1 MRKRLFS
8 IFLAVSMVL
17 SLVQIPINAAMIE
30 GADRA
35 SIDLVALEK
44 TGDGS
49 TVENYTVVS
58 PETLDLTNK
67 EIGTEFYIGIQ
78 VNGFAN
84 IEQKHNYDIGI
95 SKMTFGIEYD
105 SSYVEP
111 SLPAPA
117 LSTFI
122 KNTFE
127 KEGEVS
133 GYPVPYYYYQDSN
146 GYTYD
151 ITKETAINANTHTLY
166 YEMTWGGIEYGTTTN
181 YVPEDNDILLIVPF
195 KTVSIPEN
203 GANVFYYTTDNQKY
217 SCDFGIGT
225 DEHRQSYQL
234 YNGDTVDSEPDPDDA
249 MDILNIFDYD
259 ETGANVFPKS
269 YTVTYMNGDAEQS
282 TETVVENG
290 NATNIPDGNSLSAPV
305 GQEGKFFDDWYYAE
319 DGSNVIDNA
328 NTKFTSDVAITADTT
343 VFAKWVE
350 GKDITFNSNYPEG
363 GDTTKIVKVSP
374 KSPSYIPTES
384 EPTVGNLGGEDFTTP
399 AGYIFKG
406 WNTQKD
412 GQGTEI
418 VFGDAESGATDVSSI
433 DQVYAIWSQEVTV
446 SFHDNDGTDSKQDFV
461 LDPTMSFE
469 DNGETVPTPTREGYT
484 LTGWNTKS
492 NGSGDNYTSEK
503 VKDKTFTGN
512 TDLYAMWT
520 PTDDESKV
528 TLTFDVNAPAYTSVS
543 VNPTTVSV
551 NPGDI
556 VYEAYIPDDPNLTA
570 SNYQFDGWY
579 DGKSIT
585 ANKVDFSTNDYVLNE
600 DKTVYAHWTYTGAD
614 KVTVTFDDD
623 NDTTIGDYASVT
635 VKPGTTLGESMPAN
649 PEKDDYSFDG
659 WYTEKAG
666 AGTEFTGETPVNST
680 QTVYAKWAQNVTI
693 HYDVNGGDGTID
705 DSVGAVNEQYTYPV
719 TEPTKENYEF
729 IGWNTKQNGS
739 GTYIKSDEVYT
750 FGQISAMYEGA
761 ATEVTVY
768 AQWAAV
774 PDGSNPD
781 EVTDGTQDS
790 DPAKQGVKITFDGNV
805 AAENVTTPIITQA
818 NPQYKYVHLGDS
830 IGTANMPDS
839 PTRTDYVFQGWN
851 TKADGTGTTFTGD
864 TAVSE
869 DLDGVIALDDPSGAY
884 ELTLYAQWTVDED
897 SVTEDEKVTVTFN
910 KNTDGAGTDDS
921 AKTYTI
927 KKGDVLGFE
936 ITDPVRDTYYF
947 MGWYKGTDAGDNIEF
962 TADKYAA
969 NTVFTQDTTY
979 YAKWESYLIAE
990 PQVPAEGFTYTG
1002 EVQTPEFKFYVAT
1015 YPSGVEQPAVKG
1027 EEVPVSAGDYTV
1039 TYEETATKK
1048 TEFKDAGTYKVSVK
1062 LNESSAL
1069 AKEGK
1074 VVALTEPATLTINK
1088 KQLTFKVD
1096 PATQVQKFGS
1106 VTDPT
1111 ITVEGNAA
1119 TDVADSLYNVEY
1131 YLWTDAGDN
1140 NGQIESGEL
1149 SKETGL
1155 PSEIGKYVTK
1165 IKISNENY
1173 VLGTVESTSG
1183 VNVLTYPTTEDG
1195 LNTYPVY
1202 PEDEGNKPGENIV
1215 FEIKANDPSIA
1226 SVIAKYTSEEGEV
1239 TLADTA
1245 NGTQFKQNDYEADQ
1259 VFDTAETPAVTD
1271 YYARVT
1277 DTEANEVTFTFTL
1290 TNPDTTT
1297 LTANVNGTPAEVT
1310 EQDGVYTITAT
1321 LDPAKAGK
1329 DGPNVVTVTTK
1340 AGTEDDDPT
1349 ITYTFNLQQFVEA
1362 KINLGFGNSPYGL
1375 IENMANVEGAPW
1387 NAEKIEA
1394 AKAAFN
1400 TGNKFTDE
1408 YLPEGGNV
1416 KIKYIPYAWN
1426 EDVFSTTVETDPSI
1440 NLDRNPYALFV
1451 YQGEAFADAGFTA
1464 VDSLGNPVS
1473 EDDVTMQMTV
1483 KKMSINNVDAM
1494 KDDSISEVIISNE
1507 MDGDNGF
1514 EDMATMYIRPDVY
1527 DLTYSFTDPVTNET
1541 VEETRKVVML
1551 WKQGDTNLS
1560 TIMNPSDSSYTTQ
1573 IIKNLVTP
1581 LNGVTGMARG
1591 LYYYRIVDIDMSS
1604 VVNPSDAS
1612 TVTQTIKGLIPEYR
1626 MYNDLQ

>member
-1 MRKRLFS
+1 MDSGKDS
-8 IFLAVSMVL
+8 ITWT
-17 SLVQIPINAAMIE
+17 AAWNE
-30 GADRA
+30 DRGNTADGNLKNYL
-35 SIDLVALEK
+35 DY
-44 TGDGS
+44 TGDLNFFPMEY
-49 TVENYTVVS
+49 TVEFYENCTDPEGS
-58 PETLDLTNK
+58 PVYGDMIGAGIIVK
-67 EIGTEFYIGIQ
+67 E
-78 VNGFAN
+78 
-84 IEQKHNYDIGI
+84 
-95 SKMTFGIEYD
+95 D
-105 SSYVEP
+105 STI
-111 SLPAPA
+111 ADTQDA
-117 LSTFI
+117 QM
-122 KNTFE
+122 
-127 KEGEVS
+127 
-133 GYPVPYYYYQDSN
+133 PV
-146 GYTYD
+146 
-151 ITKETAINANTHTLY
+151 A
-166 YEMTWGGIEYGTTTN
+166 
-181 YVPEDNDILLIVPF
+181 
-195 KTVSIPEN
+195 
-203 GANVFYYTTDNQKY
+203 
-217 SCDFGIGT
+217 GT
-225 DEHRQSYQL
+225 D
-234 YNGDTVDSEPDPDDA
+234 
-249 MDILNIFDYD
+249 F
-259 ETGANVFPKS
+259 
-269 YTVTYMNGDAEQS
+269 
-282 TETVVENG
+282 
-290 NATNIPDGNSLSAPV
+290 NAPE
-305 GQEGKFFDDWYYAE
+305 GQFFDKWNYIDA
-319 DGSNVIDNA
+319 DGQVQEFNE
-328 NTKFTSDVAITADTT
+328 NTQLTASMFADGETT
-343 VFAKWVE
+343 LKVFATYVE

-446 SFHDNDGTDSKQDFV
+446 SFHNNDGTDSKQDFV

-492 NGSGDNYTSEK
+492 NGSGDNYTSEE

-528 TLTFDVNAPAYTSVS
+528 TLTFDVNAPADTSVS

-556 VYEAYIPDDPNLTA
+556 VYEAYIPDDPNLTE

-600 DKTVYAHWTYTGAD
+600 DKTVYAHWTYTGED

-623 NDTTIGDYASVT
+623 NDTTLGDYASVT
-635 VKPGTTLGESMPAN
+635 VKPGTTLGELMPAN

-781 EVTDGTQDS
+781 DVTDGTQDP

-805 AAENVTTPIITQA
+805 AAENVNTPILTQA

-830 IGTANMPDS
+830 IGTPNMPDS

-869 DLDGVIALDDPSGAY
+869 DLDGVIALDDPSGTY

-897 SVTEDEKVTVTFN
+897 SVTEDERVTVTFN

-962 TADKYAA
+962 TADKYTA
-969 NTVFTQDTTY
+969 NTVFTEDTTY

-990 PQVPAEGFTYTG
+990 PQVPEAGFTYTG

-1088 KQLTFKVD
+1088 KQLTFKID
-1096 PATQVQKFGS
+1096 PETQVQKFGS

-1183 VNVLTYPTTEDG
+1183 VNVLTYPTTEEG

-1226 SVIAKYTSEEGEV
+1226 SVTAKYTSEEGEV

-1245 NGTQFKQNDYEADQ
+1245 NGTQFKQNDYETDQ

-1329 DGPNVVTVTTK
+1329 NGPNVVTVTTK

-1362 KINLGFGNSPYGL
+1362 KIVLNYGNSPVGAIMSDEGIVDKETAISDFKTTRTFNELLYL
-1375 IENMANVEGAPW
+1375 TEAWDSYKDMADGAGY
-1387 NAEKIEA
+1387 N
-1394 AKAAFN
+1394 
-1400 TGNKFTDE
+1400 GD
-1408 YLPEGGNV
+1408 Y
-1416 KIKYIPYAWN
+1416 
-1426 EDVFSTTVETDPSI
+1426 DPT
-1440 NLDRNPYALFV
+1440 AMFV
-1451 YQGEAFADAGFTA
+1451 YQGMAFKDVGFTA
-1464 VDSLGNPVS
+1464 YDSLGNEVDPANVS
-1473 EDDVTMQMTV
+1473 FTLTMTEFRGSVIPKYDETDNPEDITATGTG
-1483 KKMSINNVDAM
+1483 NNYVFTEF
-1494 KDDSISEVIISNE
+1494 KDSV
-1507 MDGDNGF
+1507 
-1514 EDMATMYIRPDVY
+1514 IRPDVY
-1527 DLTYSFTDPVTNET
+1527 EMTYTFTDDYTSQSIEQK
-1541 VEETRKVVML
+1541 RKVIGIT
-1551 WKQGDTNLS
+1551 QNGDVFMNGMNTINGQDASQILTNISLFEKGLNS
-1560 TIMNPSDSSYTTQ
+1560 LFKYRVADTQ
-1573 IIKNLVTP
+1573 INDMATV
-1581 LNGVTGMARG
+1581 NGQ
-1591 LYYYRIVDIDMSS
+1591 
-1604 VVNPSDAS
+1604 DAS
-1612 TVTQTIKGLIPEYR
+1612 YILTHVEQWFNIFYSPLDSE
-1626 MYNDLQ
+1626 